1 MDSNEVERE
10 AMDLAWIRKAAA
22 EFLIIV
28 VGVLVALAVDGW
40 REDRVERGME
50 REYLERLLV
59 DLQAGQD
66 NLVEDGLQ
74 HLQGAEQNM
83 RRVGPF
89 LRYGDPVPGDTTSFI
104 AALNGA
110 TQSLFY
116 RLAETYPNTAFEEL
130 WSTGGFTLITDPGI
144 RSAIISHY
152 SLVEASSGQLDL
164 QPREYRDLLR
174 GQIPGELQESIRTQC
189 DLREP
194 GFTCHFDYG
203 RFDVQR
209 FLRGLQGN
217 REASAALELSLQQT
231 LISIPFVEELI
242 ESEDRLIQL
251 IGEELTSPRARI
263 P

>member
-1 MDSNEVERE
+1 MDTNELERK
-10 AMDLAWIRKAAA
+10 ALDRTWIRRAAG

-40 REDRVERGME
+40 REERVERGKE
-50 REYLERLLV
+50 REYLERTLV
-59 DLQAGQD
+59 ELQTGQEG
-66 NLVEDGLQ
+66 LVEDGLR

-89 LRYGDPVPGDTTSFI
+89 LRYGDPVPADTTSFI
-104 AALNGA
+104 AALYGA
-110 TQSLFY
+110 TRSLFY
-116 RLAETYPNTAFEEL
+116 GLAETYPNTAFEEL
-130 WSTGGFTLITDPGI
+130 WSTGGFTLFSDPGI
-144 RSAIISHY
+144 RSAIISHC
-152 SLVEASSGQLDL
+152 SLVEASSLQLDL

-189 DLREP
+189 DLIEP

-203 RFDVQR
+203 RFDVFR

-242 ESEDRLIQL
+242 DSGDRLIRL
-251 IGEELTSPRARI
+251 IGEELR
-263 P
+263 